1 MANNEIL
8 LKLKGVSDFSD
19 IQNNVKTLQSY
30 FSKLKLPKD
39 ATKGLDKSLEDL
51 DRELQKFQL
60 HLNSGF
66 KTKGDV
72 TGLEKSGKKII
83 QLFSN
88 IENVIDGI
96 DTSDL
101 KKAFQIDTS
110 ELTKAKAI
118 VDQLK
123 NELSGK
129 IDADIKLDVNGQ
141 EKIVNLKKSIDELF
155 KNSKAKQRL
164 IDFKDVINSGDIEAA
179 KKQLES
185 LRTYADKYFG
195 ETSVKGDAFKAALSD
210 ISLALENMDNGDSFA
225 ELAQRIKQAQEAVDK
240 IETSFD
246 ETRESAA
253 SAVRDGIKGMS
264 QGLNEYE
271 KSAEQAAQTQ
281 KDLNSQFSAI
291 KDQVT
296 HYFSL
301 INAAQLLRRAFQ
313 DVYNTVKELD
323 AVMTETA
330 VVTDFSVGDMWDKLP
345 EYTKQAKTLGVATKD
360 LYAATT
366 LYYQQGLKSDAAMAA
381 GVETMKMAKIAGMES
396 AAATDAMTAALRGF
410 NMEVNET
417 NAQRVNDVYSKL
429 AAITASDTEEIATAM
444 SKTASIASAVG
455 AEFENIAVFL
465 AQGIETTRESAD
477 SIGTALKTVLARF
490 NELTKDPLEI
500 GEVDGEIVDA
510 NKVETALKSVGI
522 ALRDTNGQ
530 FRDADEVLLDVA
542 SKWNTMSVMQQR
554 YIATQAAGSRQQ
566 SRFIAMMSD
575 YNRTMELQTAAYNA
589 EGAAEAQYGKTLDS
603 LESKMA
609 KLKDTWDEFIL
620 GIVNSEAIKVGVDAL
635 SKILE
640 VINTLTSSS
649 SGLTGAM
656 QKAFVAFTL
665 FRGAKALLGKLVQEI
680 SQLFLQAGQQAGASF
695 QMGLSGGVKKI
706 DASSKS
712 FKGLTK
718 RLTETKKAIKAFSV
732 EGTMNLQTL
741 GTTMQQMSPKMA
753 QQIAS
758 MAGPDLTKNLIDNL
772 RNAGVQFSET
782 GEEWAEKIIQKFIL
796 EIQSGEGVN
805 TAVQNLK
812 TRVEEG
818 LSDTNIVTNSPK
830 VTVGDDVMPQI
841 GPSGIGKE
849 LKSGELEK
857 KAQAFGMALAGV
869 GMGLSTIGSKLEEV
883 GGATGQFGSA
893 LSIAGDS
900 ASSAGM
906 ALSTVTSIA
915 AALGVTLTTGP
926 LVALVAVVATVSAV
940 VSVIKKNKEAAEEA
954 RKASIEVAQASTEE
968 VRANRDLVDSFD
980 DAIQQYEE
988 GVISKKELSEAS
1000 MDVAKKYGLETEAL
1014 EIATKGYKDF
1024 KEAIDA
1030 ARLAEEEYNIET
1042 QQIAADSLKTTI
1054 SDQLSGLE
1062 NISIGSTLD
1071 EATVTGNTEFENEF
1085 KNLLNEFGFAD
1096 GDIIYGAQ
1104 GQLSIKKELSEFTD
1118 KELASIQ
1125 TFAKKYINAL
1135 NALLKKQNKT
1145 PTESEVY
1152 NALQSLFGP
1161 GSDLDTAFS
1170 EFNSTVTSLNESQDE
1185 IGFSYYERNAGTITD
1200 RASYERER
1208 DKLFNELVKQG
1219 VAEDSAMAQA
1229 RAYFSDYAYARVD
1242 MELAEIATNLN
1253 VKLTGKDDAL
1263 DTIKII
1269 SQYLNGEIS
1278 PELLLQV
1285 IGTVNVED
1293 ATSTSDLNELLSGG
1307 MANLITFGGDAF
1319 LDATQGIRDYIN
1331 QNFTIKGID
1340 QNILDEFE
1348 LQLGIL
1354 QQIVP
1359 EGVNLLEEWNLALKK
1374 GTLGISQFFIDT
1386 QSLLSGQS
1394 SSLQLSFLYERAYG
1408 TPFSADSIKRIYD
1421 TYMDSKTTGPEK
1433 EAILKKYGFEDEEG
1447 GLTAEQQLRQS
1458 YLFSLKDSTGQQVT
1472 PETLSTMTEDQ
1483 AWQTYGIT
1491 PEEYKAFTRKENI
1504 DGEEQFVYNN
1514 FDLGAIKKEAAV
1526 TDAQT
1531 TFDKYIKGDTVKDM
1545 ISSQYGSDFWQYYL
1559 GTDKNGNSNAEKY
1572 WKNGEFQG
1580 QAALDWVTDNVKR
1593 DVTEDQVKEFAKGG
1607 GTGGRS
1613 KVSLAGFDGG
1623 ASAAVT
1629 YVRLKAIKE
1638 TIKNDTDESIKQDFA
1653 EDQTEGLYN
1662 AIYGDDG
1669 YIDKTKTALLI
1680 ADSKAELKNPL
1691 AEATAKGYYNDIK
1704 RSQRLQ
1710 QEGKVNESNV
1720 ANQTALVKRA
1730 AATGTYLFGGEA
1742 LDAIHAYD
1750 TALKWEEA
1758 TEEQIQKYN
1767 NDLEAAKKTFGD
1779 YSTAVG
1785 EAVTDLSTSIV
1796 ENSKVVNEEGTE
1808 LWNNLEQAKDEAD
1821 AYEHTEDY
1829 TSAINI
1835 GEAEAVLQQAQTFYT
1850 QWAQVQELVK
1860 DGTTVDLETFNQ
1872 LTDIM
1877 PEIIDG
1883 TVMYENGLFDV
1894 SAGLQAVE
1902 DGTKQDIEAKIAD
1915 AKATLVSAMSDEK
1928 AYIDKLNRIKD
1939 YITARKK
1946 GLDHEQALEE
1956 AAFNG
1961 ETEAQAN
1968 AAYKQAT
1975 INDELQKDIG
1985 ESSDDT
1991 TTKVIENTKKM
2002 AQVYDV
2008 LANSIANVVQNQ
2020 EAVGGKGEA
2029 VRVLTE
2035 DTEKQIKD
2043 IVSKTTFSTDTDTKD
2058 YKAEYQDLFNSLFS
2072 EGANLDVLLSGLT
2085 DEQLDDAE
2093 KMVDYL
2099 LGNARE
2105 SWKNKANL
2113 LNSLNSTFGSGGDGT
2128 AKDLEELDGLFNTL
2142 QKIKQVQEEINLLE
2156 KEYSNLMEEE
2166 IPNLEEIQKNIQ
2178 KRLELL
2184 EKERK
2189 LLAQKGLVQAAI
2201 LEKWK
2206 KDNEHLLKYVWYD
2219 EELGKIQVDHEEI
2232 NKVTDEE
2239 LYNEITKAM
2248 DEGEKITDDADQ
2260 LNQEIF
2266 DIDKEIS
2273 DLRDA
2278 GNNKLDK
2285 SFNTLEKITEIEKEL
2300 DDLES
2305 KRDLLLADAAS
2316 NAKDLIDSYSQQKD
2330 LLEEQLKLQEQ
2341 LKAEREAQFEETL
2354 KEVEEQKWTKYITHL
2369 GNGQFEVNQEAINE
2383 RPQAEQDAIKN
2394 MVDKLND
2401 GADAVDKSEKSVLD
2415 TNKALKDFRDNL
2427 RNGAFDFFDAIR
2439 ELVVADYQ
2447 KKIDQLNE
2455 ENTAITDAE
2464 TKMFDS
2470 IQRSLDQQRQ
2480 ERENQK
2486 IEEDIADKEARL
2498 AYLKADTTG
2507 ANALEIKNLEKE
2519 LAEQKE
2525 DYTDTL
2531 IDQKISEL
2539 QEQNEEAAAQREVQI
2554 SLAEAQLAEMQR
2566 NGEINRIVQ
2575 GMIDNGVDIT
2585 GKIDRDSALGQLIQE
2600 SADYTGLTEEQ
2611 QTRYWDDLLKSF
2623 YTYQSYIAEYR
2634 TIGLDSSGYSIG
2646 DDVTE
2651 AMDWLP
2657 EGATAKVTGL
2667 GTVQVNLGNG
2677 KGSYV
2682 MNGVT
2687 TDTLGRINLSTST
2700 GGTYFNATE
2709 ARKVLRASA
2718 GLETLT
2724 NEEMA
2729 KYDLDRDGK
2738 ITATDARMV
2747 LRNGAQLDKVDFGSD
2762 YYGFSDLGKAESFL
2776 EAGINDPLYDF
2787 NGNGEIDDDDI
2798 ETLLKNLGTPKSLFG
2813 FKTGGLADFTGP
2825 AWLDGTTSRP
2835 EMVLN
2840 ARDTENFIQLKDIL
2854 SSVLHNLGSRKE
2866 SEKTGDMY
2874 YEIHIDVEK
2883 MTSDYDVDD
2892 VANRVK
2898 TIIAQDAMYRNNNI
2912 INRLR

>member
-281 KDLNSQFSAI
+281 KDLNSQFNAI

-366 LYYQQGLKSDAAMAA
+366 LYYQQGLKSEAAMAA

-530 FRDADEVLLDVA
+530 FRDADEVLLNVA

-575 YNRTMELQTAAYNA
+575 YNRTLELQSAAYNA

-620 GIVNSEAIKVGVDAL
+620 GIVNSEAIKIGVDAL

-665 FRGAKALLGKLVQEI
+665 FRGAKALFEKLVQEI
-680 SQLFLQAGQQAGASF
+680 SQIFLQAGQQAGASF

-718 RLTETKKAIKAFSV
+718 RLTETKKAIKDFSDKSAIS
-732 EGTMNLQTL
+732 LKDL
-741 GTTMQQMSPKMA
+741 GTTMQQVSPKMA

-772 RNAGVQFSET
+772 RETGVQFSET
-782 GEEWAEKIIQKFIL
+782 GEEWAEKIIQNFIL

-805 TAVQNLK
+805 TAIQNFK
-812 TRVEEG
+812 TKVKEG
-818 LSDTNIVTNSPK
+818 LSDANVVTNS
-830 VTVGDDVMPQI
+830 TDVQNVDINKMLPQI
-841 GPSGIGKE
+841 DPSKIEKE

-926 LVALVAVVATVSAV
+926 LVALVAIVAVVSAV
-940 VSVIKKNKEAAEEA
+940 VSVIKKNKEAAEQA
-954 RKASIEVAQASTEE
+954 RKASIEAAQASTEE
-968 VRANRDLVDSFD
+968 VRANRDLAKSFD

-988 GVISKKELSEAS
+988 GVISKKELAEAS
-1000 MDVAKKYGLETEAL
+1000 MDVAKKYGLETEAM
-1014 EIATKGYKDF
+1014 EIATKGYEEF
-1024 KEAIDA
+1024 KEAVDA
-1030 ARLAEEEYNIET
+1030 ARLAEEKYNIET

-1054 SDQLSGLE
+1054 SDKLNGLE
-1062 NISIGSTLD
+1062 NISIGSTSD

-1085 KNLLNEFGFAD
+1085 KNLLNEFGFAE

-1145 PTESEVY
+1145 PTDSEVY
-1152 NALQSLFGP
+1152 NALQNLFGP
-1161 GSDLDTAFS
+1161 GSDLDTAFN
-1170 EFNSTVTSLNESQDE
+1170 ELNSIGDSLRESQDE
-1185 IGFSYYERNAGTITD
+1185 IGFSYYERNTGTITD

-1208 DKLFNELVKQG
+1208 DKLFKELIKQG
-1219 VAEDSAMAQA
+1219 IAKEDAMAQA
-1229 RAYFSDYAYARVD
+1229 RAYFSDYSYARVD
-1242 MELAEIATNLN
+1242 MELAEIATNLD
-1253 VKLTGKDDAL
+1253 VKLTGEDDAL
-1263 DTIKII
+1263 DTIKLI

-1285 IGTVNVED
+1285 IGSVNVED

-1307 MANLITFGGDAF
+1307 MANLITLGGDAF
-1319 LDATQGIRDYIN
+1319 LDATQGIKDYIN

-1340 QNILDEFE
+1340 QNILNEFE
-1348 LQLGIL
+1348 LQLGTL

-1359 EGVNLLEEWNLALKK
+1359 EGVNLLEEWNLALKQ
-1374 GTLGISQFFIDT
+1374 GTLGISQFFINT

-1394 SSLQLSFLYERAYG
+1394 SSLQLGFLYERAYG
-1408 TPFSADSIKRIYD
+1408 TPFSADSIKRIYE
-1421 TYMDSKTTGPEK
+1421 TYISNTTSQEDK
-1433 EAILKKYGFEDEEG
+1433 KAILYKYGFEDEK
-1447 GLTAEQQLRQS
+1447 QLRQS
-1458 YLFSLKDSTGQQVT
+1458 YLFSRKDSSGKVITIQDLYNMGQQKAL
-1472 PETLSTMTEDQ
+1472 E
-1483 AWQTYGIT
+1483 TYGIT
-1491 PEEYKAFTRKENI
+1491 QKEYQAFTAT
-1504 DGEEQFVYNN
+1504 DEEGNLLYE
-1514 FDLGAIKKEAAV
+1514 GALDFAILEKQSAVDTAKKELNEYRTSDSVMNAIEKNFGAAFY
-1526 TDAQT
+1526 QS
-1531 TFDKYIKGDTVKDM
+1531 YLKDP
-1545 ISSQYGSDFWQYYL
+1545 S
-1559 GTDKNGNSNAEKY
+1559 KY
-1572 WKNGEFQG
+1572 WKDGKFDTNLAIADAKKNYSYKVTAADFKDVDTNATSNIEVTGVAAGSSYANMLVKAEAMENFLGEEG
-1580 QAALDWVTDNVKR
+1580 SVDETS
-1593 DVTEDQVKEFAKGG
+1593 AKGIYISNQISVKDA
-1607 GTGGRS
+1607 T
-1613 KVSLAGFDGG
+1613 KILDLAEENQEK
-1623 ASAAVT
+1623 AESEQSAA
-1629 YVRLKAIKE
+1629 E
-1638 TIKNDTDESIKQDFA
+1638 
-1653 EDQTEGLYN
+1653 EDANFLQ
-1662 AIYGDDG
+1662 
-1669 YIDKTKTALLI
+1669 KTALWI
-1680 ADSKAELKNPL
+1680 N
-1691 AEATAKGYYNDIK
+1691 EA
-1704 RSQRLQ
+1704 
-1710 QEGKVNESNV
+1710 
-1720 ANQTALVKRA
+1720 
-1730 AATGTYLFGGEA
+1730 
-1742 LDAIHAYD
+1742 
-1750 TALKWEEA
+1750 
-1758 TEEQIQKYN
+1758 
-1767 NDLEAAKKTFGD
+1767 
-1779 YSTAVG
+1779 G
-1785 EAVTDLSTSIV
+1785 EAVIK
-1796 ENSKVVNEEGTE
+1796 ENSKGNVSEGTG
-1808 LWNNLEQAKDEAD
+1808 LAMLAGYAMKGLTRGTDLVQASDAVSKATEDVANATTALTNATTAAEDDFENFIAEVKRTPGQIEAAIGNGMKDFDDSAHVQKVKDAENAD
-1821 AYEHTEDY
+1821 LAYKYTEDY

-1835 GEAEAVLQQAQTFYT
+1835 GEAEAVLQQAQIFYT
-1850 QWAQVQELVK
+1850 QWGQVQELVK
-1860 DGTTVDLETFNQ
+1860 DGMTVDLETFNQ

-1877 PEIIDG
+1877 PEIIDN
-1883 TVMYENGLFDV
+1883 TIMYEDGLFDV

-1915 AKATLVSAMSDEK
+1915 AKATLVSAMSDEQ
-1928 AYIDKLNRIKD
+1928 AYIDKLKRIKD

-1946 GLDHEQALEE
+1946 GASHEKAIVE
-1956 AAFNG
+1956 AGFNA
-1961 ETEAQAN
+1961 ETNAQAN

-1975 INDELQKDIG
+1975 INEKLQEDIG

-2020 EAVGGKGEA
+2020 NAIAGEGEA

-2043 IVSKTTFSTDTDTKD
+2043 IVSTTTFSTDTDTKD
-2058 YKAEYQDLFNSLFS
+2058 YKTEYQNLFDSLFS
-2072 EGANLDVLLSGLT
+2072 ESADLNTLLKGIS
-2085 DEQLDDAE
+2085 DEDLEGVE
-2093 KMVDYL
+2093 KMTDYL
-2099 LGNARE
+2099 LGGARE
-2105 SWKNKANL
+2105 RWKNKANL
-2113 LNSLNSTFGSGGDGT
+2113 LSSLSSTFGSGKDEA
-2128 AKDLEELDGLFNTL
+2128 AKELEELDGLFNTL

-2189 LLAQKGLVQAAI
+2189 LLAQKGLVQTAI
-2201 LEKWK
+2201 LEKWE
-2206 KDNEHLLKYVWYD
+2206 KDNKHLSEYVWYD
-2219 EELGKIQVDHEEI
+2219 KELGRIQIDHDKI
-2232 NKVTDEE
+2232 NKVTNEE
-2239 LYNEITKAM
+2239 LYDEIIKAM
-2248 DEGEKITDDADQ
+2248 DDGEKITDDADQ
-2260 LNQEIF
+2260 LNQDLF
-2266 DIDKEIS
+2266 DNEQKIA

-2285 SFNTLEKITEIEKEL
+2285 SFNTLEKIAKVEK
-2300 DDLES
+2300 DIDNLES
-2305 KRDLLLADAAS
+2305 KRELLLADAAS
-2316 NAKDLIDSYSQQKD
+2316 NAEEIIESYFKQKD
-2330 LLEEQLKLQEQ
+2330 LLEQQLKLQEQ
-2341 LKAEREAQFEETL
+2341 LKVERQTQLEETL
-2354 KEVEEQKWTKYITHL
+2354 KEAEQGGYMKYVVNL
-2369 GNGQFEVNQEAINE
+2369 GDGQFSVDQEAIDKLNQE
-2383 RPQAEQDAIKN
+2383 EQDTIKKV
-2394 MVDKLND
+2394 VDKLND
-2401 GADAVDKSEKSVLD
+2401 SADAYEKSEKAVLD
-2415 TNKALKDFRDNL
+2415 ANKAIKDFQDNL
-2427 RNGAFDFFDAIR
+2427 RDDAFDFFDSIK
-2439 ELVVADYQ
+2439 ELVIADYQ
-2447 KKIDQLNE
+2447 KKIDQLTE

-2470 IQRSLDQQRQ
+2470 IQKSLDQQRQ

-2486 IEEDIADKEARL
+2486 TEEDIANKEARL

-2539 QEQNEEAAAQREVQI
+2539 QRQNEEAAAQREVQI
-2554 SLAEAQLAEMQR
+2554 SLAEAQLAEMER
-2566 NGEINRIVQ
+2566 NGEINDKVQ
-2575 GMIDNGVDIT
+2575 TLIDEGIGSNGEIKEESDLY
-2585 GKIDRDSALGQLIQE
+2585 KLIQN
-2600 SADYTGLTEEQ
+2600 SADYTGLTATQ
-2611 QTRYWDDLLKSF
+2611 QEAYWADLQKKANEYLA
-2623 YTYQSYIAEYR
+2623 YIGVYKN
-2634 TIGLDSSGYSIG
+2634 IGGKDG
-2646 DDVTE
+2646 DYKLGTDVTSKLSG
-2651 AMDWLP
+2651 LP
-2657 EGATAKVTGL
+2657 EGATAQVTGENRITVTL
-2667 GTVQVNLGNG
+2667 ADGTRFSAEGITSDLLNDLNFSQLTG
-2677 KGSYV
+2677 KG
-2682 MNGVT
+2682 
-2687 TDTLGRINLSTST
+2687 
-2700 GGTYFNATE
+2700 TYYTAAD
-2709 ARKVLRASA
+2709 ARTALRFSA
-2718 GLETLT
+2718 GIDR
-2724 NEEMA
+2724 NISEEEQA
-2729 KYDLDRDGK
+2729 RLDANSDGK
-2738 ITATDARMV
+2738 ITASDARLI
-2747 LRNGAQLDKVDFGSD
+2747 LRNAAQMESIDFGDD
-2762 YYGFSDLGKAESFL
+2762 YYGVKDFFTMVDKLNQDEKWFDE
-2776 EAGINDPLYDF
+2776 EYDF
-2787 NGNGEIDDDDI
+2787 NGDGKITDEDLF
-2798 ETLLKNLGTPKSLFG
+2798 LLVEKFG
-2813 FKTGGLADFTGP
+2813 VKKYKTGGLADFTGP
-2825 AWLDGTTSRP
+2825 AWLDGTASKP